1 MRFQAT
7 YYTIM
12 GDKNT
17 GFYGKTT
24 INCRGRL
31 LDLSTPRVMGILN
44 LTPDSFFADSRHK
57 IVDEL
62 LLSCEKMLTD
72 GADILDIGGVSTRP
86 GAEAVGEEEELERVI
101 PAIEAIAKRFPE
113 AFLSIDTYR
122 AKVAMEAVGAGVGLV
137 NDVSAGRFD
146 AEMYTTVAQL
156 KVPYILMHMQ
166 GTPATMQQNPQYE
179 NVVLEVLDYLVAEVS
194 KLRELGVNDIIL
206 DPGFGFGKT
215 VEHNFQLLQGLDAL
229 NVTGLPILAGLSR
242 KSMICR
248 TLNVKPTDARN
259 GTTALNTI
267 ALLRGAK
274 ILRVHDVK
282 EAVECVKLVVQMQS
296 IN

>member
-57 IVDEL
+57 ITDEL

-86 GAEAVGEEEELERVI
+86 GAEEVGEEEELARVI

-113 AFLSIDTYR
+113 AILSIDTYR
-122 AKVAMEAVGAGVGLV
+122 AKVAIEAVGAGAGLV
-137 NDVSAGRFD
+137 NDISAGRFD
-146 AEMYTTVAQL
+146 AQMYATVAQL
-156 KVPYILMHMQ
+156 QVPYILMHMQ
-166 GTPATMQQNPQYE
+166 GAPATMQQNPQYN
-179 NVVLEVLDYLVAEVS
+179 NVVLEVLDYLIAEVA
-194 KLRELGVNDIIL
+194 KLRALGVNDIVL

-215 VEHNFQLLQGLDAL
+215 VEHNFQLLQGLHAL
-229 NVTGLPILAGLSR
+229 EISGLPILAGLSR

-248 TLNVKPTDARN
+248 SLNVKPADALN

-267 ALLRGAK
+267 ALLKGAK

-282 EAVECVKLVVQMQS
+282 EALECVKLVGQMPP

>member
-12 GDKNT
+12 SDKNT

-57 IVDEL
+57 IIDEL
-62 LLSCEKMLTD
+62 LRSCEKMLTD

-86 GAEAVGEEEELERVI
+86 GADAVGEEEELERVI

-156 KVPYILMHMQ
+156 QVPYILMHMQ
-166 GTPATMQQNPQYE
+166 GTPATMQQNPKYE

-229 NVTGLPILAGLSR
+229 NLTGLPILAGLSR

-248 TLNVKPTDARN
+248 TLNVKPTDALN

-282 EAVECVKLVVQMQS
+282 EAVECVKLMGQMQS
-296 IN
+296 IS

>member
-1 MRFQAT
+1 
-7 YYTIM
+7 M

-24 INCRGRL
+24 INCHGRL

-57 IVDEL
+57 ITDEL

-72 GADILDIGGVSTRP
+72 GADILDLGGVSTRP
-86 GAEAVGEEEELERVI
+86 GADAVTVDEELKRVI

-113 AFLSIDTYR
+113 AILSIDTFR
-122 AKVAMEAVGAGVGLV
+122 AQVAKQAVVAGASMV
-137 NDVSAGRFD
+137 NDVSAGKLDEGMF
-146 AEMYTTVAQL
+146 ATVAQL
-156 KVPYILMHMQ
+156 QVPYILMHMQ
-166 GTPATMQQNPQYE
+166 GTPATMQQNPQYG
-179 NVVLEVLDYLVAEVS
+179 NVVLEVLDYLVAEVA
-194 KLRELGVNDIIL
+194 KLRALGINDIIL

-229 NVTGLPILAGLSR
+229 NITGLPVLAGLSR

-248 TLNVKPTDARN
+248 TLGVKPADALN
-259 GTTALNTI
+259 GTTALNMV
-267 ALLRGAK
+267 ALIKGAK

-282 EAVECVKLVVQMQS
+282 EAVECVRLFECFEK
-296 IN
+296 

>member
-1 MRFQAT
+1 MRFQAI
-7 YYTIM
+7 YTMIM

-57 IVDEL
+57 ITDEL

-86 GAEAVGEEEELERVI
+86 GADAVTEEEELQRVI

-113 AFLSIDTYR
+113 TILSIDTFR
-122 AKVAMEAVGAGVGLV
+122 ANVAKEAVHAGANMV
-137 NDVSAGRFD
+137 NDVSAGRMD
-146 AEMYTTVAQL
+146 AEMYITVAQL
-156 KVPYILMHMQ
+156 QVPYILMHMQ
-166 GTPATMQQNPQYE
+166 GTPDMMQKDPQYG
-179 NVVLEVLDYLVAEVS
+179 NVVLEVLDHLVTEVA
-194 KLRELGVNDIIL
+194 KLRSLGVNDIIL

-215 VEHNFQLLQGLDAL
+215 VEHNFQLLQGLTAL
-229 NVTGLPILAGLSR
+229 KITGLSILAGLSR
-242 KSMICR
+242 KSMVCR
-248 TLNVKPTDARN
+248 TLGVKPADALN
-259 GTTALNTI
+259 GTTALNMV
-267 ALLRGAK
+267 ALTKGAK

-282 EAVECVKLVVQMQS
+282 EAVECVKLFVCFE
-296 IN
+296 N